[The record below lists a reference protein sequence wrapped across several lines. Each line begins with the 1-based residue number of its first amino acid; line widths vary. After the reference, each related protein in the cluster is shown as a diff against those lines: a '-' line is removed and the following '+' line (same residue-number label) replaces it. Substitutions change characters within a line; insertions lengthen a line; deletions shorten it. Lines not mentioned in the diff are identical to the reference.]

1 MRITKTQFNKDN
13 KDNKDEAEKEEASI
27 DTISEF

>member
-1 MRITKTQFNKDN
+1 MRITKTQYNKDN